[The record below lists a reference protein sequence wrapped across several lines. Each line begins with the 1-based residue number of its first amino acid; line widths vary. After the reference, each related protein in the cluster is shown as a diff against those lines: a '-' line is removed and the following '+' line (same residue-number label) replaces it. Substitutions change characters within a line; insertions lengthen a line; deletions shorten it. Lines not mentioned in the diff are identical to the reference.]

1 MTYAKRMLILLAII
15 AVTAAITKW
24 VEPTLLYG
32 KYLADGIGIALLALA
47 YLGNRYAQKRLN
59 NILMV
64 ACDPDAYIQK
74 LRRIMNGIVEKR
86 SPAQMNVRRLEL
98 CNGLFAAGRYDELEA
113 ELRKITVFPSKT
125 AAIFRFYYLQ
135 LHFYNHL
142 RKREIQYAADLLDSL
157 RAKPL
162 AYHFKS
168 VVVNSM
174 SQALKDMNYRLRIAQ
189 GNYEGAEEHFLKAM
203 HANTYSRVVAQF
215 NLGRIYQHH
224 SETDK
229 AHAAYQYVIAYGSK
243 LYAVKLAADAL
254 IALDSPPSSL
264 V

>member
-15 AVTAAITKW
+15 AATAAITRW

-32 KYLADGIGIALLALA
+32 KYLADGIGISLLALA
-47 YLGNRYAQKRLN
+47 YLGNRYAQRRLN
-59 NILMV
+59 NILLV
-64 ACDPDAYIQK
+64 SCDPDAYIKK

-98 CNGLFAAGRYDELEA
+98 CSGLFAAGRYDELEA
-113 ELRKITVFPSKT
+113 ELRKITVFPSRT
-125 AAIFRFYYLQ
+125 AAIYRFNYLQ

-142 RKREIQYAADLLDSL
+142 RKGENQYATDLFETL

-162 AYHFKS
+162 AYHFKPA
-168 VVVNSM
+168 VVNSM
-174 SQALKDMNYRLRIAQ
+174 KQGLANMSYGLRMAQ

-203 HANTYSRVVAQF
+203 HANTYSRVAAQL
-215 NLGRIYQHH
+215 NLSRIYQHR

-229 AHAAYQYVIAYGSK
+229 VRAAYQYVIAYGSK